1 MLMLME
7 ILSNPFGICM
17 YFPSPIGIRGAIYIV
32 LYRGGKNFL
41 NRSCNRKKSRTFIN
55 SKKIEKIERKERK
68 EKFVVPHNAYLT
80 YLPVPPKVS
89 CLLSFVLAF
98 IPLSYRHTDRSRPIF
113 CLYLALT
120 YMDLLSRTVLS
131 VELGG
136 R

>member
-1 MLMLME
+1 MLME
-7 ILSNPFGICM
+7 ILSNALDIYM
-17 YFPSPIGIRGAIYIV
+17 YFPSPIGIRGAIYRV
-32 LYRGGKNFL
+32 LYRGGKKFL
-41 NRSCNRKKSRTFIN
+41 DRSCNRKKAKPPFIP
-55 SKKIEKIERKERK
+55 KKEKKRKREKRK
-68 EKFVVPHNAYLT
+68 EKPVVPHNA

-89 CLLSFVLAF
+89 CHLVFVSCLGF
-98 IPLSYRHTDRSRPIF
+98 HIPLSYRHTDRSRPIF